1 MFSRSSTLHV
11 IITLKGGDTTAE
23 KLQCDQSV
31 SLDLMAL
38 VKMVEQVQQNLAE
51 IMAPI
56 VEYQLTI
63 IESLKEQYPKTFL
76 KFKEIV
82 QELMKMWNE
91 YIKSHLRNVAPN
103 IFNTPFYPVYENAS
117 ARSVDLVDA
126 NHSNSPPKHLS
137 LREQAIENFKSNLI
151 EYRRSK
157 LWILIK
163 QEFPELIRA
172 VIHQLILNWLFS

>member
-1 MFSRSSTLHV
+1 
-11 IITLKGGDTTAE
+11 
-23 KLQCDQSV
+23 
-31 SLDLMAL
+31 MAL
-38 VKMVEQVQQNLAE
+38 VKMVEQVQQSLAE

-76 KFKEIV
+76 KFKEFV

-137 LREQAIENFKSNLI
+137 LIFHQKKFMTSTKMLMKRFIIKRKKQDDKREFNVLL
-151 EYRRSK
+151 SK
-157 LWILIK
+157 
-163 QEFPELIRA
+163 A
-172 VIHQLILNWLFS
+172 S